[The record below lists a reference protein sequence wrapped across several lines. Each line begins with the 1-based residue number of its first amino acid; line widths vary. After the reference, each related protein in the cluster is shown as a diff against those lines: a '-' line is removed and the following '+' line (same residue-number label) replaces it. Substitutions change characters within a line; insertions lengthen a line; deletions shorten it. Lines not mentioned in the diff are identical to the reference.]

1 MSIRLVI
8 KNGRVLD
15 PSSGGGSAPVID
27 GQYNIY
33 VMSGRIASVKL
44 ASEDTQDVMPGVE
57 VIDAQGLLVIPG
69 MVDAHTH
76 LREPGFEYKETI
88 ETGTRAAA
96 AGGFTSILCMANT
109 NPVND
114 NESVTRYILKKAEG
128 CSANVFPVGA
138 MTVGLKGERLTE
150 AAELK
155 AAGCAALSDDGM
167 PVMSPAVMRR
177 ALEYSLIAGLPV
189 ITHAE
194 DSALASGGS
203 MNEGR
208 VATRLGLKGIPNAAE
223 DVIVGRDVLLTEL
236 TGARLHVAHVSTAGA
251 VDIIRNAKK
260 RGVKV
265 TAEASP
271 HHLTLTDEAVAGY
284 DTNAKMNPPLRSKN
298 DIEAL
303 RLGIKDGTIDC
314 IATDHAPQSPV
325 EKDVEF
331 DKASNGIIGLETAFA
346 VIYAL
351 VEEGALTLN
360 EMITA
365 MTIKPSKVFSLDKGS
380 LRVGASADIALI
392 DLSMK
397 WVVEPAQ
404 LKSKSKNT
412 PWLGKTLKGRV
423 VKTILGG
430 RVVYEL

>member
-1 MSIRLVI
+1 MSGLVI

-15 PSSGGGSAPVID
+15 PSSGID
-27 GQYNIY
+27 GLYNVY
-33 VMSGRIASVKL
+33 VMSGRIASVKSI
-44 ASEDTQDVMPGVE
+44 SEDTGEIMPGVD
-57 VIDAQGLLVIPG
+57 VLDAKGLLVIPG

-88 ETGTRAAA
+88 ETGTSAAA

-128 CSANVFPVGA
+128 CGANVFPVGA
-138 MTVGLKGERLTE
+138 VTMGLKGEKLTE

-155 AAGCAALSDDGM
+155 AAGCVALSDDGM
-167 PVMSPAVMRR
+167 PVASAAVMRR
-177 ALEYSLIAGLPV
+177 GLEYSLIAGLPV

-194 DSALASGGS
+194 DPALSSCAV

-208 VATRLGLKGIPNAAE
+208 VSTLLGLKGIPNAAE
-223 DVIVGRDVLLTEL
+223 DVIVGRDVALAEL
-236 TGARLHVAHVSTAGA
+236 TGARLHVAHVSTAWA

-271 HHLTLTDEAVAGY
+271 HHLTLTDGMVAGY
-284 DTNAKMNPPLRSKN
+284 DTNAKMNPPLRSKQ
-298 DIEAL
+298 DADAL
-303 RLGIKDGTIDC
+303 MLGLKDGTIDC

-346 VIYAL
+346 VIYGL
-351 VEEGALTLN
+351 VESGALTLD
-360 EMITA
+360 EMVSA

-380 LRVGASADIALI
+380 LKVGASADIALI

-397 WVVEPAQ
+397 WVVEPDK

-423 VKTILGG
+423 VKTFLGG
-430 RVVYEL
+430 HVVYELEGAK